1 MNLGAIKTALRR
13 YAGVDTTDPLVDWIN
28 AAMHEFEEA
37 YDWPF
42 MEGVANQ
49 PTVASNTQLTLPAD
63 FFKLAKAK
71 VVVDRASASV
81 ARAAL
86 TYVPRIRFEDEST
99 YDPFTTGE
107 PSHYTLIGMDQMFLW
122 PIPDGVY
129 TVRVFYEKGLA
140 DLASDSDIPGLPTRY
155 HYTIVEG
162 AAVRAL
168 QAESEEDR
176 ANTARGI
183 FEDSIDRH
191 ITKLGGSRQS
201 GDFQQTRDVM
211 GYGS

>member
-1 MNLGAIKTALRR
+1 MNLGAMKTALKR
-13 YAGVDTTDPLVDWIN
+13 YAGVDATDPLVDWVN
-28 AAMHEFEEA
+28 AALHEFEEA

-42 MEGVANQ
+42 METVANQ
-49 PTVASNTQLTLPAD
+49 PTVAADAQLTLPSD

-71 VVVDRASASV
+71 VVIAAGASV
-81 ARAAL
+81 ARSAL
-86 TYVPRIRFEDEST
+86 TYVPRLRFEDEST

-107 PSHYTLIGMDQMFLW
+107 PTHYTLIGMDQMLVW

-129 TVRVFYEKGLA
+129 TVRVFYQKSLV
-140 DLASDSDIPGLPTRY
+140 DLAADADVPGLPSRY

-176 ANTARGI
+176 AETARGI

-191 ITKLGGSRQS
+191 ITKLGGAKQA
-201 GDFQQTRDVM
+201 GEFQQTRDVM
-211 GYGS
+211 EYGS

>member
-1 MNLGAIKTALRR
+1 MNLGTIKTALRR
-13 YAGVDTTDPLVDWIN
+13 YAGVDATDPLVDWIN
-28 AAMHEFEEA
+28 AALHEFEEA

-49 PTVASNTQLTLPAD
+49 PTVAANTQLTLPAD

-71 VVVDRASASV
+71 VVTAAGANV
-81 ARAAL
+81 ARSAL
-86 TYVPRIRFEDEST
+86 TYVPRLKFEDEST
-99 YDPFTTGE
+99 FDPFSTGE
-107 PSHYTLIGMDQMFLW
+107 PSYYTLIGMDQMFVW
-122 PIPDGVY
+122 PTPDGVY
-129 TVRVFYEKGLA
+129 SIRVFYQKALA
-140 DLASDSDIPGLPTRY
+140 DLVNDGDVPAIPTRY

-168 QAESEEDR
+168 QAESEEGRSD
-176 ANTARGI
+176 TARSV

-191 ITKLGGSRQS
+191 ITKLGGTRQA
-201 GDFQQTRDVM
+201 GEYQQTRDVM